1 MIKGVRLTILQSR
14 YLLWLQSRYL
24 FWLSFALI
32 TYYIFYY
39 LLEMRCTCNI
49 SLYSTR
55 SINYNKVL
63 MVSKVFIFC
72 SINNACKLS
81 NQSVKLIVIW
91 KNPNLERDLSNYWSI
106 STSMNIKWCRDKLFT
121 HSNSMCHYKKINK
134 IECGTLWM
142 LCGTIYLIPRFEIFM
157 SLLMLFY
164 MYI

>member
-24 FWLSFALI
+24 LWLSFALI

-106 STSMNIKWCRDKLFT
+106 STSMNIKWCRNKLFS
-121 HSNSMCHYKKINK
+121 HSNSMCHYKKNK
-134 IECGTLWM
+134 QNWM
-142 LCGTIYLIPRFEIFM
+142 RHPLNVM
-157 SLLMLFY
+157 WHDLLNS
-164 MYI
+164 